1 MSKLIKA
8 MIKELL
14 SNKGK
19 EIDRTIMSN
28 VETSYRFNPRLVQ
41 PNCLT
46 SLFMLNVKRSPKLAF
61 LKDLNEQEGY
71 DNAQTRKTM
80 LADAKALSDGFD
92 DKTFQ
97 KAHKKS
103 TTIESFIDAINDDKG
118 GFKQKYGNELF
129 IKALN
134 DVKTKM
140 PNENFTVQLLCALS
154 QAKMEATSQEDILK
168 LVDIEASCKPFVYAD
183 LSRSSEFKT
192 QQELQDK
199 VLGYFGKRNLK
210 ALDYFR
216 LLSIANIIK
225 TKLANEVYFNTNV
238 NEVDSDNSLLF
249 IDAFGAQRYLI
260 NGNDNEPAVNER
272 TKITDIV
279 KNCYLYG
286 TNGASHNSKYIQ
298 KALLRINDEVNA
310 LNGTEKSIQDKDN
323 FLQTAIAFM
332 LLFDAENVQD
342 PYDFIGVSLA
352 NPVSDII
359 EIMNENHTDL
369 EQIVKNAFN
378 VANNIY
384 RKERGKALSDAS
396 QSQQA
401 QPDQQSVQQPDQ
413 QTSQQ
418 PQPTVNSQDDKNKK
432 KRTSRARNVQRQAQ
446 GQSAGTRRRTAGNP
460 PVRITPATPD
470 NTKKNIRFYQNITK
484 SLVKVLSKDLN
495 KFVALNEKI
504 TATGKLTKKQQEE
517 YDRLSEVYT
526 SPSHI
531 REMIDDIK
539 VMHSDMEFLSSKM
552 VSAIKKDQDLQLN
565 DTDRSDMS
573 LSEEQNEKNAERFE
587 QYTAYYQFV
596 KGFDNSRRLTM
607 VDIARFMND
616 PDSPLKKMKILR
628 YLPAPVQ
635 RQQQAQQSA
644 DVERE
649 NS

>member
-28 VETSYRFNPRLVQ
+28 IETSYRFNPRLVQ

-71 DNAQTRKTM
+71 DNAQTRKAM
-80 LADAKALSDGFD
+80 LADARALSDGFG
-92 DKTFQ
+92 DKEFQ

-118 GFKQKYGNELF
+118 DFKQKYGNELF

-154 QAKMEATSQEDILK
+154 QAKMEATSQNDMLK

-183 LSRSSEFKT
+183 LSHTSEFKT
-192 QQELQDK
+192 QQELQDR

-260 NGNDNEPAVNER
+260 NGNDNEPAVNEQ

-286 TNGASHNSKYIQ
+286 ANGASHNSKYIQ

-384 RKERGKALSDAS
+384 RKERGKALSDTS
-396 QSQQA
+396 QGKQA
-401 QPDQQSVQQPDQ
+401 QPKQ
-413 QTSQQ
+413 QTTEQPEQQ
-418 PQPTVNSQDDKNKK
+418 TTEQPVMPEKVKKSEDKNKDKSK
-432 KRTSRARNVQRQAQ
+432 K
-446 GQSAGTRRRTAGNP
+446 GKSAGKP
-460 PVRITPATPD
+460 PILTTPSTPD
-470 NTKKNIRFYQNITK
+470 NTQRNIGFYQNITK
-484 SLVKVLSKDLN
+484 ALIKALIKDLN
-495 KFVALNEKI
+495 KMIALSEKI
-504 TATGKLTKKQQEE
+504 TATSKLTKKQREE
-517 YDRLSEVYT
+517 YDRLCEVYT

-531 REMIDDIK
+531 REMIDDVK

-552 VSAIKKDQDLQLN
+552 VTAIKKGQELELN
-565 DTDRSDMS
+565 DNDRSDIF
-573 LSEEQNEKNAERFE
+573 LSEEQDAKNAERLE
-587 QYTAYYQFV
+587 QYNAYFQFV

-607 VDIARFMND
+607 VDIDRFKND
-616 PDSPLKKMKILR
+616 PDSPLNKMKILE
-628 YLPAPVQ
+628 YLPVSEQ
-635 RQQQAQQSA
+635 NQQTTEQTT
-644 DVERE
+644 DVEIE

>member
-28 VETSYRFNPRLVQ
+28 IETSYRFNPRLVQ

-71 DNAQTRKTM
+71 DNAQTRKAM
-80 LADAKALSDGFD
+80 LADARALSDGFG
-92 DKTFQ
+92 DKEFQ

-118 GFKQKYGNELF
+118 DFKQKYGNELF

-154 QAKMEATSQEDILK
+154 QAKMEATSQNDMLK

-192 QQELQDK
+192 QQELQDR
-199 VLGYFGKRNLK
+199 VLGYFGKKNFK

-225 TKLANEVYFNTNV
+225 TKLANEIYFNTNV

-260 NGNDNEPAVNER
+260 NGNDNEPAVNEQ

-286 TNGASHNSKYIQ
+286 ANGASHNSKYIQ

-384 RKERGKALSDAS
+384 RKERGKALSDTS
-396 QSQQA
+396 QGKQA
-401 QPDQQSVQQPDQ
+401 QPDQQSVQQPEQ
-413 QTSQQ
+413 QTTEQPKQQ
-418 PQPTVNSQDDKNKK
+418 TTEKPVMPEKVKKSEDKNKDKSK
-432 KRTSRARNVQRQAQ
+432 K
-446 GQSAGTRRRTAGNP
+446 GKPAGKP
-460 PVRITPATPD
+460 PVLPTPSTPD
-470 NTKKNIRFYQNITK
+470 NTKRNIGFYQNITK
-484 SLVKVLSKDLN
+484 ALIKALIKDLN
-495 KFVALNEKI
+495 KMIALSEKI
-504 TATGKLTKKQQEE
+504 TATSKLTKKQREE
-517 YDRLSEVYT
+517 YDRLCEVYT

-531 REMIDDIK
+531 RKMIDDVK
-539 VMHSDMEFLSSKM
+539 VMHSDMGFLSSKM
-552 VSAIKKDQDLQLN
+552 ISAIKKGQELELN
-565 DTDRSDMS
+565 DNDRSDIF
-573 LSEEQNEKNAERFE
+573 LSEEQDAKNTERLE
-587 QYTAYYQFV
+587 QYIAYFQFV

-607 VDIARFMND
+607 VDIDRFKND
-616 PDSPLKKMKILR
+616 PDSPLNKMKILE
-628 YLPAPVQ
+628 YLPVSEQ
-635 RQQQAQQSA
+635 KQQTTEQTT
-644 DVERE
+644 DVEIE

>member
-71 DNAQTRKTM
+71 DNAQTRKAM
-80 LADAKALSDGFD
+80 LADAKALSDGFG
-92 DKTFQ
+92 DKEFQ

-154 QAKMEATSQEDILK
+154 QAKMQATSQEDILK

-183 LSRSSEFKT
+183 LSHTSEFKT

-199 VLGYFGKRNLK
+199 VLGYFGKKNFK

-260 NGNDNEPAVNER
+260 NGNDNEPAVNEH

-359 EIMNENHTDL
+359 ELMNENHTDL
-369 EQIVKNAFN
+369 EQIVKNAFS

-384 RKERGKALSDAS
+384 RKEREKTLSDTS
-396 QSQQA
+396 QGKQA
-401 QPDQQSVQQPDQ
+401 QPKQQTTEQPVQQ
-413 QTSQQ
+413 TTEQ
-418 PQPTVNSQDDKNKK
+418 PVMPEKVKKSEDKNKDKSK
-432 KRTSRARNVQRQAQ
+432 K
-446 GQSAGTRRRTAGNP
+446 GKPAGKP
-460 PVRITPATPD
+460 PALPTPSTPD
-470 NTKKNIRFYQNITK
+470 NTKRNIGFYQNITK
-484 SLVKVLSKDLN
+484 ALIKALIKDLN
-495 KFVALNEKI
+495 KMIALSEKI
-504 TATGKLTKKQQEE
+504 TATSKLTKKQREE
-517 YDRLSEVYT
+517 YDRLCEVYT

-531 REMIDDIK
+531 RKMIDDVK
-539 VMHSDMEFLSSKM
+539 VMHSDMGFLSSKM
-552 VSAIKKDQDLQLN
+552 ISAIKKGQELELN
-565 DTDRSDMS
+565 DNDRSDIF
-573 LSEEQNEKNAERFE
+573 LSEEQDAKNAERLE
-587 QYTAYYQFV
+587 QYNAYFQFV

-607 VDIARFMND
+607 VDIDRFKND
-616 PDSPLKKMKILR
+616 PDSPLNKMKILE
-628 YLPAPVQ
+628 YLPVSEKN
-635 RQQQAQQSA
+635 QQTTEQTT
-644 DVERE
+644 DVEIE

>member
-71 DNAQTRKTM
+71 DNAQTRKAM
-80 LADAKALSDGFD
+80 LADARALSDGFG
-92 DKTFQ
+92 DKEFQ

-118 GFKQKYGNELF
+118 DFKQKYGNELF

-154 QAKMEATSQEDILK
+154 QAKMEATSQNDMLK

-192 QQELQDK
+192 QQELQDR
-199 VLGYFGKRNLK
+199 VLGYFGKKNFK

-225 TKLANEVYFNTNV
+225 TKLANEIYFNTNV

-260 NGNDNEPAVNER
+260 NGNDNEPAVNEQ

-286 TNGASHNSKYIQ
+286 ANGASHNSKYIQ

-384 RKERGKALSDAS
+384 RKERGKALSDTS
-396 QSQQA
+396 QGKQA
-401 QPDQQSVQQPDQ
+401 QPKQ
-413 QTSQQ
+413 QTTEQPKQQ
-418 PQPTVNSQDDKNKK
+418 TTEQPVMPEKVKKSEDKNKDKSK
-432 KRTSRARNVQRQAQ
+432 K
-446 GQSAGTRRRTAGNP
+446 GKSAGKP
-460 PVRITPATPD
+460 PILTTPSTPD
-470 NTKKNIRFYQNITK
+470 NTKMNIGFYQNITK
-484 SLVKVLSKDLN
+484 ALIKALIKDLN
-495 KFVALNEKI
+495 KMIALSEKI
-504 TATGKLTKKQQEE
+504 TATSKLTKKQREE
-517 YDRLSEVYT
+517 YDRLCEVYT

-531 REMIDDIK
+531 RKMIDDVK
-539 VMHSDMEFLSSKM
+539 VMHSDMGFLSSKM
-552 VSAIKKDQDLQLN
+552 ISAIKKGQELELN
-565 DTDRSDMS
+565 DNDRSDIF
-573 LSEEQNEKNAERFE
+573 LSEEQDAKNAERLE
-587 QYTAYYQFV
+587 QYIAYFQFV

-607 VDIARFMND
+607 VDIDRFKND
-616 PDSPLKKMKILR
+616 PDSPLNKMKILE
-628 YLPAPVQ
+628 YLPVSEQ
-635 RQQQAQQSA
+635 KQQTTEQTT
-644 DVERE
+644 DVEIE